1 MELLIKNRNAL
12 IVMALAII
20 IRIIYLIEMS
30 HNPGFTVP
38 MVDEKWHWLWANE
51 IIEKSFWGE
60 GAYFRAPFY
69 PYFLAFLSFITNSSI
84 FWAKFL
90 QLLICGG
97 TAYFIYKLAEHL
109 FDYKVGILAGFIYA
123 IYGTFLYYEAMF
135 LIPVVFVFLLVWG
148 MYRLIAYKDSLSF
161 KSWLL
166 TGIIFGLA
174 AISRPNIL
182 LVMPFLALWLFF
194 YSDKTSSL
202 INRLKK
208 PTIVFIGVVLM
219 ILPVT
224 IRNIIVTDDFSL
236 ISTQGGV
243 NFYIGNN
250 PVADGLTMKMPEVDM
265 NESMSWDQFIPATI
279 AAAQREKGRSL
290 TEAEASSFWTAK
302 AVDFILNN
310 PGKFIELTWQKFVYL
325 ISGFENSDNSDIYY
339 ERGKSTLYSVLLW
352 NYGLRFPFGL
362 LFPLFILGIYF
373 TRSDFKN
380 LLPLYIFILAYI
392 PTIVLFLVTARHRL
406 PLIPVLIIIAAA
418 GIIKAIDLIR
428 QKNWRYL
435 LIGGIILLLSLVL
448 LNREY
453 YLEGGSNQFQIHFN
467 AGIKAD
473 HLGNYAESEKEYLK
487 ADEFFPYS
495 ASLITNLGYSQYMQ
509 GKYSDAETNYKR
521 ALKIDPEF
529 YSAYNNLGLILT
541 EKNLNDSAIILFN
554 QSLKYF
560 DYELTDKSKLGLIY
574 LNLADAY
581 EKTKQYELAGQAFN
595 DAITNAPQMV
605 EAYFKGAAFYAR
617 MGLFEY
623 TDTLYAKGRRLG
635 DLKASDYYNWGLS
648 YIQRQDYLNAIYALK
663 RAVFI
668 DPAFY
673 QAYYLMALSH
683 FNTDSPLDTVDYYIE
698 RCLKFNSQYQPAIDF
713 KNQLNQQ

>member
-1 MELLIKNRNAL
+1 MEFLSKNRNAL
-12 IVMALAII
+12 VIMALAII
-20 IRIIYLIEMS
+20 IRIIYLIELS

-69 PYFLAFLSFITNSSI
+69 PYFLAFLSFITSSSI
-84 FWAKFL
+84 FWSKFL
-90 QLLICGG
+90 QIFLCGG
-97 TAYFIYKLAEHL
+97 TAFFIYKLAIHL
-109 FDYKVGILAGFIYA
+109 FNQRVGIVAGIIYA
-123 IYGTFLYYEAMF
+123 MYGTFLYYEAMF
-135 LIPVVFVFLLVWG
+135 LIPVVYVFFLVWG

-182 LVMPFLALWLFF
+182 LVLPFLAIWLFF
-194 YSDKTSSL
+194 NFDKTSSL
-202 INRLKK
+202 INRARK
-208 PTIVFIGVVLM
+208 PAIVFIGVVLM

-250 PVADGLTMKMPEVDM
+250 PFADGLTMKMPEVDL
-265 NESMSWDQFIPATI
+265 NESLSWDQFIPATI

-302 AVDFILNN
+302 AVDFILSN
-310 PGKFIELTWQKFVYL
+310 PGKFLELTWQKFVYL
-325 ISGFENSDNSDIYY
+325 VSGFENSDNSDIYY
-339 ERGKSTLYSVLLW
+339 ERGKSTLYSALLW

-373 TRSDFKN
+373 TRSDFKK

-406 PLIPVLIIIAAA
+406 PLIPFMIIIAAA
-418 GIIKAIDLIR
+418 GVIKVIDLIR
-428 QKNWRYL
+428 QKNIQNL
-435 LIGGIILLLSLVL
+435 LIGGIILLVSLVIV
-448 LNREY
+448 NREY

-473 HLGNYAESEKEYLK
+473 HLGDYAESEKEYLK
-487 ADEFFPYS
+487 ANEFFPYS
-495 ASLITNLGYSQYMQ
+495 ASLNTNLGYSQFMQ
-509 GKYSDAETNYKR
+509 GKYNEAENNYKR

-529 YSAYNNLGLILT
+529 YSAYNNLGLVLAA
-541 EKNLNDSAIILFN
+541 KSLHDSSIILFN

-560 DYELTDKSKLGLIY
+560 NYEDSDKSKLGLIY

-581 EKTKQYELAGQAFN
+581 EQTGQNELAGQAYN
-595 DAITNAPQMV
+595 DAIANAPQMV

-617 MGLFEY
+617 MGLYYY
-623 TDTLYAKGRRLG
+623 TDSLYAKGRRIG
-635 DLKASDYYNWGLS
+635 ELKASDYFNWGLS
-648 YIQRQDYLNAIYALK
+648 YVQRQNYKFAFISLNRAISRDTSL
-663 RAVFI
+663 
-668 DPAFY
+668 Y
-673 QAYYLMALSH
+673 QAYYLLALSH
-683 FNTDSPLDTVDYYIE
+683 LNTDSPLDTVDYYIE
-698 RCLKFNSQYQPAIDF
+698 RCLKFNPQYQPVIDL
-713 KNQLNQQ
+713 KNQLNK